1 VSEVLAYLTVLIAAA
16 IPWLEVLL
24 VVPAGIIA
32 GLPPVPT
39 AVVAAV
45 GNIATLVPLV
55 LGGERLRAWW
65 RARRRRRAADAAAPT
80 EGVPTAGVPTAGVPT
95 AGVPSAGAE
104 DGSAP
109 STRSGRATRLFDR
122 YGLPGLAALGPLLTG
137 VHVAAVVALAA
148 GAQRRPTV
156 VWLSAGVIVWSAIA
170 AGATVFGIDALID
183 RDQVPD
189 LGL

>member
-80 EGVPTAGVPTAGVPT
+80 EGVPTAGVPT
-95 AGVPSAGAE
+95 AGAE

>member
-1 VSEVLAYLTVLIAAA
+1 MTVLIAAA

-32 GLPPVPT
+32 GLPPAPT

-65 RARRRRRAADAAAPT
+65 RARRHRRAVAADGPPGGAVDGPA
-80 EGVPTAGVPTAGVPT
+80 
-95 AGVPSAGAE
+95 PSA
-104 DGSAP
+104 
-109 STRSGRATRLFDR
+109 RSGRATRLFDR

-137 VHVAAVVALAA
+137 IHVAAVVALAA

-170 AGATVFGIDALID
+170 AGATVLGIDALID
-183 RDQVPD
+183 TDQVPD

>member
-1 VSEVLAYLTVLIAAA
+1 VSEVVAYLTVLIAAA

-32 GLPPVPT
+32 GLPPAPT

-65 RARRRRRAADAAAPT
+65 RARRRRRAVEAGAPPAGT
-80 EGVPTAGVPTAGVPT
+80 EQAPA
-95 AGVPSAGAE
+95 PSA
-104 DGSAP
+104 
-109 STRSGRATRLFDR
+109 RSGRATRLFDR
-122 YGLPGLAALGPLLTG
+122 YGLPGLAALGPLVTG
-137 VHVAAVVALAA
+137 IHVAAVVALAA
-148 GAQRRPTV
+148 GAERRQTV
-156 VWLSAGVIVWSAIA
+156 VWLSAGVIAWSAIA
-170 AGATVFGIDALID
+170 AGATVLGIDALID